1 MFSLTRKFAPSWLP
15 FQRILQRKKAVA
27 ISPEFLEWRQQFLH
41 QRLALLCWVML
52 GITAIFGILL
62 FSVAIPGLNASGDP
76 NLMVSP
82 TRIMWTII
90 AIAGQLLGLI
100 LTLILL
106 KNPITGRYPG
116 KLFFL
121 ASGSLVLLPQIISTF
136 FGEATLD
143 DGEWILFFSIQAIL
157 IPVCWRLHL
166 FSQVSVLGLFL
177 VKAFVFGMRDSTV
190 SLPIAYISAA
200 TYTLMICTVADGGVY
215 LYERALRKEFE
226 LRQQVQVFL
235 HAVSH
240 DLRNPILGTLMTLK
254 ALRTPGKPLAIPDA
268 LVEQMIESG
277 DRQLQ
282 LINTLLEAHA
292 TETQGI
298 QLHLQAI
305 NLDHLIQSVLFDL
318 RPFLDEAK
326 AQLTVAIA
334 PQLPLIYADSLQ
346 LRRVYE
352 NLISNALKYNGTGL
366 NLTLGADVLDPEQAK
381 RMMKQRRRHG
391 HSSAMHHFPSYNGWV
406 RCTVSD
412 NGVGMTQQQCDRLFD
427 RYTRGTH
434 ARQTLGLGLGLY
446 ICRQIVEAHRGE
458 MGVLSQLGHG
468 TTFWFTVPATLHP
481 PVES

>member
-1 MFSLTRKFAPSWLP
+1 MCSLIRKLTASWLP
-15 FQRILQRKKAVA
+15 FQRIIQTKKAASV
-27 ISPEFLEWRQQFLH
+27 SPEFLEWRQRFLH
-41 QRLALLCWVML
+41 QRLTLLCWVML
-52 GITAIFGILL
+52 SIIAIFGILL
-62 FSVAIPGLNASGDP
+62 FIVAVPSLNASGDP
-76 NLMVSP
+76 ALIVSP
-82 TRIMWTII
+82 NRILWTII

-100 LTLILL
+100 LTLVLL
-106 KNPITGRYPG
+106 KHPITERYPER
-116 KLFFL
+116 LFLL

-166 FSQVSVLGLFL
+166 LSQVSVLGLFL
-177 VKAFVFGMRDSTV
+177 IKAVVFGMRDSSVT
-190 SLPIAYISAA
+190 LPIAYISAA

-226 LRQQVQVFL
+226 LRQQIQVFL

-254 ALRTPGKPLAIPDA
+254 ALRTPGKPLSVPDE

-298 QLHLQAI
+298 QLHPQAI
-305 NLDHLIQSVLFDL
+305 NLDNLIQSVLFDL

-326 AQLTVAIA
+326 AQVTVAIA
-334 PQLPLIYADSLQ
+334 PQFPSIYADSLQ

-352 NLISNALKYNGTGL
+352 NLISNALKYNIPGL
-366 NLTLGADVLDPEQAK
+366 HLTLEADLLDPVQAK
-381 RMMKQRRRHG
+381 RMTTQQRRHRYPHL
-391 HSSAMHHFPSYNGWV
+391 SSFDSWI

-412 NGVGMTQQQCDRLFD
+412 NGKGMTQQQCDRLFD
-427 RYTRGTH
+427 RYTRGNHT
-434 ARQTLGLGLGLY
+434 RQTLGLGLGLY
-446 ICRQIVEAHRGE
+446 ICRQIVEAHGGE
-458 MGVLSQLGHG
+458 IGVLSQLGHG
-468 TTFWFTVPATLHP
+468 TTFWFTVPATLRP
-481 PVES
+481 SVEN